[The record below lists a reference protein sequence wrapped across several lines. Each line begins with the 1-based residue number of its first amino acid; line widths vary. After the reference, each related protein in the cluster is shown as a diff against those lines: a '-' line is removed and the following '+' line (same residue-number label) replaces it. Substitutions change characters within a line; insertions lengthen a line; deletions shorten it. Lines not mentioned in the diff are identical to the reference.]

1 MLVNR
6 RRPHCIKRF
15 SIQRTT
21 TTLSARKNVA
31 KKIKEAFMMRKLFRL
46 VILGTAVCTV
56 LLHFVLFR
64 KSKPHRG
71 AVLIL
76 RGAQH
81 PYIRRPIAARYA
93 GRHSSRRRSTSA
105 MTSQGRDVTFRAAFK
120 NSIKTKVGT

>member
-1 MLVNR
+1 
-6 RRPHCIKRF
+6 
-15 SIQRTT
+15 
-21 TTLSARKNVA
+21 
-31 KKIKEAFMMRKLFRL
+31 MMRKLFRL

-71 AVLIL
+71 AVLVL

-93 GRHSSRRRSTSA
+93 GRRRRQNPSCA
-105 MTSQGRDVTFRAAFK
+105 NKYDHPVTNALKRSDQF
-120 NSIKTKVGT
+120 IV